1 MARHEGGCVMAPLLA
16 LVAACVLGLALW
28 WGFWL
33 LIGVAR
39 WAWGG

>member
-1 MARHEGGCVMAPLLA
+1 MAPLLA

-33 LIGVAR
+33 LVGIWR
-39 WAWGG
+39 AWGG